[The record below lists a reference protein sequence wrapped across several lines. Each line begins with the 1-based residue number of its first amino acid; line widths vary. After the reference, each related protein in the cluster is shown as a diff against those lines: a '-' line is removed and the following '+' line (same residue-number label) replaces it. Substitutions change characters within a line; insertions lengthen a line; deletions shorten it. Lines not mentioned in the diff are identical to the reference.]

1 MKLKIRSKLKK
12 MNKIR
17 IHIRNNHW
25 KEGFLP
31 CDAAGE
37 NNNAISKEEFE
48 KGLTQYPELREK
60 IEYLIDWDDENFV
73 SSMKTADVLL
83 GWQFP
88 TKNLMNIAP
97 NLKWIHVIS
106 AGVNHLSPFDWMKE
120 DLVLTNSSGVHAK
133 KAGEFGLMCI
143 LMLQNHMT
151 RLVTH
156 QKNNE
161 FVSLLGKPIEGRKIV
176 VVGTGS
182 LGGSMIKHIS
192 KLGVEIIGVNRKGK
206 TVEGCSK
213 VITFD
218 KIDSVLSD
226 ADFLYL
232 AVPETEE
239 TKGLINKERLDKLKP
254 TCGIVNVGRQS
265 VLDYEA
271 LGIKLEK
278 NEIAGAIL
286 DVFSKEPIPKDSKL
300 WDVPNLIITPHVSS
314 DSEGNYIEMVLKTFF
329 KNLKLLSENKKLINQ
344 IDKKLGY

>member
-1 MKLKIRSKLKK
+1 MSKIK
-12 MNKIR
+12 

-25 KEGFLP
+25 KKGFLP
-31 CDAAGE
+31 CDFEGE
-37 NNNAISKEEFE
+37 KNNTITNEEFE
-48 KGLTQYPELREK
+48 KGINQYPELKNK
-60 IEYLIDWDDENFV
+60 IEYLIDWDDNNFI
-73 SSMKTADVLL
+73 SSLKAADILL

-88 TKNLMNIAP
+88 TKDLKKIAP

-106 AGVNHLSPFDWMKE
+106 AGVNHLSPFDWMKD

-133 KAGEFGLMCI
+133 KAGEFGLMSI

-156 QKNNE
+156 QKNKE
-161 FVSLLGKPIEGRKIV
+161 FVSLLGRPIEGRKVV

-192 KLGVEIIGVNRKGK
+192 KLGANVIGVNRKGK
-206 TVEGCSK
+206 NVEGCSK

-218 KIDSVLSD
+218 KIDEVLPE

-239 TKGLINKERLDKLKP
+239 TKGFINKKRLNMLKP
-254 TCGIVNVGRQS
+254 KCGIVNIGRQS

-271 LGIKLEK
+271 LRIKLEN

-286 DVFSKEPIPKDSKL
+286 DVFSQEPILKESKL
-300 WDVPNLIITPHVSS
+300 WHTPNLIITPHVSS
-314 DSEGNYIEMVLKTFF
+314 DSEGNYIEMVLKIFF
-329 KNLKLLSENKKLINQ
+329 KNLKLFIENKKLVNQ
-344 IDKKLGY
+344 IDRKLGY

>member
-1 MKLKIRSKLKK
+1 MKKIK
-12 MNKIR
+12 

-31 CDAAGE
+31 CDPEGE
-37 NNNAISKEEFE
+37 KNNTITKEEIE
-48 KGLTQYPELREK
+48 KGFDQYPELRDK
-60 IEYLIDWDDENFV
+60 VEYVIDWDDDNFV
-73 SSMKTADVLL
+73 SSMKTADILL

-88 TKNLMNIAP
+88 TKDLKQIAP

-106 AGVNHLSPFDWMKE
+106 AGVNHLSPFDWMTE

-133 KAGEFGLMCI
+133 KAGEFGLMSI

-151 RLVTH
+151 RIVTN
-156 QKNNE
+156 QKNKE
-161 FVSLLGKPIEGRKIV
+161 FVSLLGKPIEGRKVV

-192 KLGVEIIGVNRKGK
+192 KLGADVIGVNRKGK
-206 TVEGCSK
+206 DVEGCSK

-218 KIDSVLSD
+218 KIDEVLPD

-239 TKGLINKERLDKLKP
+239 TKGLINKSRLDKLKS
-254 TCGIVNVGRQS
+254 TCGIVNIGRQS

-271 LGIKLEK
+271 LRIKLQN

-286 DVFSKEPIPKDSKL
+286 DVFSQEPIPKTSNL
-300 WDVPNLIITPHVSS
+300 WDTPNLIITPHISS
-314 DSEGNYIEMVLKTFF
+314 DSEGNYIEMVLKIFF
-329 KNLKLLSENKKLINQ
+329 KNLKLFTENKELINQ
-344 IDKKLGY
+344 IDRNLGY